1 MTTSIPLHERTLA
14 RVLRTQAQAQG
25 DKPFLLYYGRKFSYA
40 QVYEQ
45 SRRIA
50 AGLSAAG
57 VRPQQQVAIMMENRP
72 ENLWLL
78 FALGI
83 IGAVAV
89 PINTASR
96 GDLLAY
102 YVRQSD
108 SVAMVV
114 DGAFVERFAAVQS
127 DCPKLRLVCV
137 VPDDSPEPPAEAAFR
152 NVEVVAWQK
161 VADAPPPDK
170 DVPGPAYSDPL
181 QILYSSGTT
190 GPSKGSMISNATAIR
205 AAMKHVEF
213 FGYDSTDVMYTC
225 LPMFHGNALNCTVL
239 PALLAGA
246 TVALS
251 RRYSTSGFWREIN
264 ESGATRTSLLSAMI
278 NFLWLKTP
286 SQEERTH
293 RLKTC
298 LVVPPPEFALEFEKR
313 FNVRLTSLYA
323 LGDFGYATMLGA
335 DEPRSKIRSAGRPLP
350 EVTIAIL
357 DEDDMPVP
365 QGQVGQICLRS
376 NEAWFGRQGYYNMS
390 DLWVSVT
397 RNLWLHTGD
406 TGFIDED
413 GYLYFAGR
421 SKDLIR
427 RRGENISAIQ
437 VEDILRRHP
446 AVADAAVYAVRAE
459 YLEDEVMASVVCK
472 EGQSLDSVE
481 LVKFCAPKMA
491 YFMAPRFVE
500 VVPELPLTPT
510 GKVEKYKLRESA
522 EKRLAHIWDR
532 EKSGIVLEK

>member
-1 MTTSIPLHERTLA
+1 MDIPLHERTLA
-14 RVLRTQAQAQG
+14 RVLGAQAEAHA
-25 DKPFLLYYGRKFSYA
+25 DRPFLLYYGRTFSYA
-40 QVYEQ
+40 EAFEQ
-45 SRRIA
+45 SQRIA

-57 VRPQQQVAIMMENRP
+57 VQGHQHVAIMMENRP
-72 ENLWLL
+72 ELLWLL

-114 DGAFVERFAAVQS
+114 DEAFVERFAAIQRQ
-127 DCPKLRLVCV
+127 CPSLKLVCV
-137 VPDDSPEPPAEAAFR
+137 VPEDASEHASESGFS
-152 NVEVVAWQK
+152 NVEVIAWQQ
-161 VADAPPPDK
+161 VADAPMLPSME
-170 DVPGPAYSDPL
+170 GPAYSDPL

-190 GPSKGSMISNATAIR
+190 VPAKGSVISNATAIR

-213 FGYDSTDVMYTC
+213 FGYDSSDVMYTC
-225 LPMFHGNALNCTVL
+225 LPMFHGNALNCTVM

-251 RRYSTSGFWREIN
+251 RRYSTSAFWREIN

-278 NFLWLKTP
+278 NFLWLKAP
-286 SQEERTH
+286 CEQERSH

-313 FNVRLTSLYA
+313 FNVRITSLYA
-323 LGDFGYATMLGA
+323 LGDFGYAAMLGA
-335 DEPRSKIRSAGRPLP
+335 DDPRSKIRSAGRPLR
-350 EVTIAIL
+350 EVSVAIL
-357 DEDDMPVP
+357 DDDDMPVP
-365 QGQVGQICLRS
+365 RGQVGEICLRS
-376 NEAWFGRQGYYNMS
+376 NEAWFGRQGYYNMPE
-390 DLWVSVT
+390 LWVGVT

-406 TGFIDED
+406 FGSIDED
-413 GYLYFAGR
+413 GYLFFAGR
-421 SKDLIR
+421 SKELIR

-437 VEDILRRHP
+437 VEEVLRRHP
-446 AVADAAVYAVRAE
+446 AVADAAVFAVRAE
-459 YLEDEVMASVVCK
+459 YLEDEVMASVVGK
-472 EGQSLDSVE
+472 DGQPLDCVE

-491 YFMAPRFVE
+491 YFMVPRFIE
-500 VVPELPLTPT
+500 VVPEFPMTPT
-510 GKVEKYKLRESA
+510 GKVEKYKLRDAAQE
-522 EKRLAHIWDR
+522 RLAQIWDR

>member
-1 MTTSIPLHERTLA
+1 VNSIALHERTLA
-14 RVLRTQAQAQG
+14 RVLRTQAHAQG
-25 DKPFLLYYGRKFSYA
+25 DKPFLLFYGRKFSYA
-40 QVYEQ
+40 EAYEQ
-45 SRRIA
+45 SRRVA

-57 VRPQQQVAIMMENRP
+57 VRPKQHVAIMMENRP

-108 SVAMVV
+108 SVAMVI
-114 DGAFVERFAAVQS
+114 DGAFVERFAAVQPQ
-127 DCPKLRLVCV
+127 CQQLKLVCV
-137 VPDDSPEPPAEAAFR
+137 VPDDAPKAPDAAFG
-152 NVEVVAWQK
+152 NVEVVLWQK
-161 VADAPPPDK
+161 VADAPVLEDA
-170 DVPGPAYSDPL
+170 PGPAYSDPL

-190 GPSKGSMISNATAIR
+190 GPSKGSVISNATAIR
-205 AAMKHVEF
+205 AALKHVEF

-251 RRYSTSGFWREIN
+251 HRYSTSGFWREIN

-278 NFLWLKTP
+278 NFLWLKAP
-286 SQEERTH
+286 SKEESTH

-335 DEPRSKIRSAGRPLP
+335 EDPRSKIRSAGRPLP
-350 EVTIAIL
+350 EVSIAIL

-406 TGFIDED
+406 TGYIDAD

-421 SKDLIR
+421 SKELIR

-437 VEDILRRHP
+437 VEDVLRRHP
-446 AVADAAVYAVRAE
+446 AVADAAVFAVRAE
-459 YLEDEVMASVVCK
+459 YLEDEVMASVVGK
-472 EGQSLDSVE
+472 DGQALDCVE
-481 LVKFCAPKMA
+481 LVEFCAPKMA
-491 YFMAPRFVE
+491 YFMVPRFVE
-500 VVPELPLTPT
+500 VVPELPLTST

-522 EKRLAHIWDR
+522 EKRLARIWDR